1 MRMQEATTPSE
12 LATTPSAAPSPS
24 DSRLRLYSTVLD
36 YSWMI
41 SVGLVLSLLFGSHG
55 RTLSNTSTTLG
66 LVQALAVLGAS
77 SVGALY
83 ARERVYFRLFRDRIP
98 AIKRQPLSRETQFHL
113 LQTGAISMLSFGLLF
128 KCSAVYW
135 TPFAPRSPRFWCSI
149 VLPFYAILALR
160 DVLLLLPLHT
170 LMHKGGP
177 RFWRLRK
184 SPSPHPGEP
193 FSSRDA
199 RSIDAISDSLSR
211 SLFLFHLLADRFH
224 HEVQR
229 NAQSLHAFHLDAF
242 DLLVENVGAPFLLLG
257 AQYCAQRLF
266 PSAHA
271 VASSS
276 SPSVQVGLH
285 WLTGLLLT
293 FHDGGLHSIN
303 PFSVMY
309 FNPLLDRF
317 LEPNVMHQLHHA
329 VVQGYYLF
337 VPWHHLLPGRRR
349 ADCDRYNRVFNT
361 DFDFR

>member
-1 MRMQEATTPSE
+1 MRSMLFLILILIREGTSLVPLSSSKPSIIPRGVVSSIRPPHRLERCAVRMQEATTPSE
-12 LATTPSAAPSPS
+12 LATAPSAAPSPS

-199 RSIDAISDSLSR
+199 RSIDAISDSLSLDLSFSFICLQTASITR
-211 SLFLFHLLADRFH
+211 SSGMRRA
-224 HEVQR
+224 
-229 NAQSLHAFHLDAF
+229 ST
-242 DLLVENVGAPFLLLG
+242 
-257 AQYCAQRLF
+257 
-266 PSAHA
+266 PSTSTRSISWWRMWARPSCSSGRSTA
-271 VASSS
+271 RSASSRVRT
-276 SPSVQVGLH
+276 PSLRLRLRRSKWGS
-285 WLTGLLLT
+285 TG
-293 FHDGGLHSIN
+293 SRA
-303 PFSVMY
+303 Y
-309 FNPLLDRF
+309 F
-317 LEPNVMHQLHHA
+317 
-329 VVQGYYLF
+329 
-337 VPWHHLLPGRRR
+337 
-349 ADCDRYNRVFNT
+349 
-361 DFDFR
+361 